1 MIRSTPPASSNFAEM
16 PVPAPP
22 PIIGRSAAMILC
34 SLSRTC
40 LRVNPIAKESER
52 QRTTTN
58 VSVRSL
64 SFVDVHCRIV
74 DVHCLLLNQF
84 KHHFDSFSRE
94 RRIIDIKIE
103 LYYRNPRLEISFD
116 RVEHGSIR
124 RSITEPLTITVEHRN
139 AVERNQERYWA
150 FRGVCFL
157 RKNFTHSAIFFHI
170 GPHEGH
176 RGIPLIEKP
185 FCLSISFRDRGRCAK
200 IGHINTS
207 GDDEMRNAALPGCI
221 QPFRTCAEDTLAE
234 FVRPLG

>member
-1 MIRSTPPASSNFAEM
+1 MIRSTPPVSSNFAEM

-22 PIIGRSAAMILC
+22 PIIGRSAATILC
-34 SLSRTC
+34 SRSRTC
-40 LRVNPIAKESER
+40 LRVNPIGESER
-52 QRTTTN
+52 ERTPAS
-58 VSVRSL
+58 VS
-64 SFVDVHCRIV
+64 FAGVHCRS
-74 DVHCLLLNQF
+74 LNQLE
-84 KHHFDSFSRE
+84 HHFDSFSSE
-94 RRIIDIKIE
+94 RRIINIKIE

-124 RSITEPLTITVEHRN
+124 LSITELLTIAVEHRN
-139 AVERNQERYWA
+139 SVERNQERYWA

-176 RGIPLIEKP
+176 RGIPIVEKP
-185 FCLSISFRDRGRCAK
+185 LCLSISFRDRGRCAK